1 MTKKMVESLL
11 KYGGSEINLLEYF
24 NNKIPMAEMTRSPLG
39 EYDFITPYNKSGKEM
54 VNFKF

>member
-39 EYDFITPYNKSGKEM
+39 EYDFITPYN
-54 VNFKF
+54 